1 MRGMAGVERDGA
13 EEGLGRKVG
22 DRGETP
28 RSGKK
33 RDSPYFPLL
42 PIILFLTDLNSHN
55 APILNLFLG
64 VDEANWVSEF
74 RIIN

>member
-28 RSGKK
+28 RSGK
-33 RDSPYFPLL
+33 
-42 PIILFLTDLNSHN
+42 
-55 APILNLFLG
+55 
-64 VDEANWVSEF
+64 
-74 RIIN
+74 